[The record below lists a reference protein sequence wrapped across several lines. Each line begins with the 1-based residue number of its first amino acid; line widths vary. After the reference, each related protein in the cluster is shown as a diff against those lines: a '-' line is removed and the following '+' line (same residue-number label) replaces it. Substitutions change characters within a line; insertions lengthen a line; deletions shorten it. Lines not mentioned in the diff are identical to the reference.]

1 MILPERVLGN
11 AGAQCSASGE
21 ATGPSTLR
29 TQLINS
35 LRSSSDSGTP
45 ACKVTKVQ
53 IPCPLISCGIP
64 TTAASA
70 TASCDTRALSISAV
84 PRRWPETFK
93 TSSTRPVIQ

>member
-45 ACKVTKVQ
+45 PAKSQKYKY
-53 IPCPLISCGIP
+53 P
-64 TTAASA
+64 
-70 TASCDTRALSISAV
+70 AL
-84 PRRWPETFK
+84 
-93 TSSTRPVIQ
+93 